1 MGTLGPIGHDI
12 VPQILVGLAAILL
25 IAKLGGEIFQRMGQP
40 AVLGE
45 LVMGIVLGNLHLAGV
60 TAFDFLRE
68 ESTFAIFAE
77 IGVVLLLFE
86 VGLESNV
93 KEMLGVG
100 VTALLVAVV
109 GVVVPSALGYGV
121 ARLFYPASSFYVH
134 LFVGTILCATS
145 VGITAR
151 VLKDLGGL
159 KRRES
164 RIILGAAVIDDVLG
178 LVVLATVSGMI
189 GAAASGGVMSLG
201 AVGAI
206 VGKAAAFLVGAVVI
220 GLWLSPRMF
229 SVATRFRSKGLLLT
243 LSLSFCFLL
252 SYAAQKVG
260 LAPIVGAFTAGL
272 ILEEVH
278 YRDLASKESVELH
291 HVLEPIT
298 ALLVPVFFV
307 LMGLRVDIRVFG
319 DTTVLGFAGALTAA
333 AIAGKMACSAATF
346 EKGLDR
352 CLLGF
357 GMIPRGEVGLIF
369 AGIGATLYLDG
380 NAVVPP
386 PIFSAAVIMVMVTT
400 LVTPPLLKWRLARL
414 GPCIGN
420 GGNSLTGGL

>member
-1 MGTLGPIGHDI
+1 MTALLTTPGHEV
-12 VPQILVGLAAILL
+12 VPQILLGLAVVLL
-25 IAKLGGEIFQRMGQP
+25 SAKLGGEVFERLGQP

-45 LVMGIVLGNLHLAGV
+45 LVVGIAIGNLHLAGV

-68 ESTFAIFAE
+68 EATFAILAE

-100 VTALLVAVV
+100 VSAFLVAVV
-109 GVVVPSALGYGV
+109 GVVVPSALGFGV
-121 ARLFYPASSFYVH
+121 ATLFYPTASHYVH

-151 VLKDLGGL
+151 VLKDLGAL
-159 KRRES
+159 QRRES
-164 RIILGAAVIDDVLG
+164 KIILGAAVIDDVLG
-178 LVVLATVSGMI
+178 LVVLATVTGMI
-189 GAAASGGVMSLG
+189 GAAAAGTTLGVG
-201 AVGAI
+201 AVAGI
-206 VGKAAAFLVGAVVI
+206 VGKASAFLVLSILV

-229 SVATRFRSKGLLLT
+229 GVATRLKSKGLLMT
-243 LSLSFCFLL
+243 LSLAFCFLL

-278 YRDLASKESVELH
+278 YKDLATKEHVELH
-291 HVLEPIT
+291 HVLQPIT
-298 ALLVPVFFV
+298 ALLVPIFFV
-307 LMGLRVDIRVFG
+307 LMGLRVDVRVFA
-319 DTTVLGFAGALTAA
+319 DTSVLGFAGALTAV
-333 AIAGKMACSAATF
+333 AILGKQACSIATW

-352 CLLGF
+352 ALLGF

-369 AGIGATLYLDG
+369 AGIGATLVLDG
-380 NAVVPP
+380 RPVVSP
-386 PIFSAAVIMVMVTT
+386 PIFSACVIMVMATT
-400 LVTPPLLKWRLARL
+400 LVTPPLLKWRLMRYT
-414 GPCIGN
+414 GPG
-420 GGNSLTGGL
+420 T